1 MTCAADNAC
10 AMHMQTWLENLCHW
24 LMLTMLVLLMQFD
37 WEADIAEDE
46 AGQDDFGGGQP
57 MGEAADEAADEEIVA
72 VDEPTDDL
80 GEDAAGA
87 AAQQDDF
94 AKRMAAFADAFD

>member
-1 MTCAADNAC
+1 MTCAAGHCLCHAHA
-10 AMHMQTWLENLCHW
+10 AMVFASENLSPW
-24 LMLTMLVLLMQFD
+24 LMLTMLTLLMQFD

-57 MGEAADEAADEEIVA
+57 MDEAADEEIVA
-72 VDEPTDDL
+72 VDEQTDDL
-80 GEDAAGA
+80 GEDVAGA

>member
-1 MTCAADNAC
+1 LRHAHAANAF
-10 AMHMQTWLENLCHW
+10 ALVNLCHW
-24 LMLTMLVLLMQFD
+24 LMLTMLMVLTQFD

-57 MGEAADEAADEEIVA
+57 MDEAADEVADEEIVA
-72 VDEPTDDL
+72 ADEQTDDL
-80 GEDAAGA
+80 GKDVVGA